1 MISIIQD
8 YCLLNMYKLLIAGI
22 VIVLVIELV
31 KNKEEDK
38 ELFI

>member
-1 MISIIQD
+1 
-8 YCLLNMYKLLIAGI
+8 MYKLLIAGI